1 MLGVAFLQKESI
13 MGWKDNLKEKK
24 LDRKEQ
30 DLLVQGADFV
40 VQNLKV
46 EFVENPIGLD
56 ITNPSFSWK
65 LASDKENIKQYAY
78 RVQVY
83 EQSMPG
89 ETEKIVWD
97 SGFVQSNHTTDII
110 YKGEPLQSH
119 KSYGYTVTSVDEGL
133 KFSVSEMAYMQMAYV
148 NEAPFSNAKMIS
160 MQGEE
165 NVYYEGQAIFV
176 KEFNTKEKSL
186 RRATIYA
193 TALGIYDAYIN
204 GQRVGND
211 ELKPG
216 WSNYHKSLYYNT
228 YDITELLMCNHNA
241 RAEEGK
247 QDTIV
252 DTTEKLSGET
262 SNGEVSSEEL
272 PTREVQGREN
282 LGNENRI
289 AVMLGTGWWCG
300 RVAFG
305 TYDYYKP
312 AFGATIRLEYEDGTV
327 EEIHTDE
334 SWKYIKD
341 TAVVSA
347 DIFNGEVYDGSKLTT
362 REVSQLEKETISNL
376 NWKDVVIN
384 EDFNGE
390 YHSFYGYQ
398 VKNVEKY
405 DQKPVSAMI
414 YNTFVDNGTTH
425 GALSY
430 VETSNLQEN
439 AELQQESKQTGEEHA
454 NELQQ
459 TEKVEQTEG
468 TQQDNTPQIQEAKQ
482 IEEQSQTEEQSVKS
496 QMSEVHG
503 KLVPLSSG
511 DDWGLQLKKGETLIL
526 DMGQNMTGVPY
537 LKYSAKKGT
546 EITVDFAEML
556 NDTGRKKR
564 GNDGAAGSLYTA
576 NYRSAVSD
584 LTLIAGEDEIEE
596 YQPVFTYYGFRY
608 LSVVATD
615 DIVIHDVKGKF
626 IGNSSPETGYIKTDN
641 KLVNKLFE
649 NVTWTQRNNFLLVAT
664 DCPQRDERIGWT
676 GDLQV
681 FAKTSMYNQEL
692 ASFYHKWFRDV
703 VDSQTEEG
711 AYTDTVPA
719 TITTGAGNAG
729 WGDAGISIPYDYYMM
744 YGDSKQLLTS
754 YPSMTKYMDYL
765 EHISNFDLAAGRI
778 GPSTSFGDWLGIE
791 DSDKELISTLYYAKD
806 AMQMAEI
813 SYILGKNQN
822 AKQYEKLYDRIK
834 MYFTQKYMSDGQIK
848 EEYRTQTVLV
858 LAMAYDML
866 SLEEK
871 EVALGQLLGKIDE
884 TGGTLS
890 TGFLGTPIILK
901 VLSDNGKLEEAYSL
915 LLQEKNPSWIY
926 SILQGATTIW
936 ERYDS
941 YTLEH
946 GFADVAMNSF
956 NHFNNGSVV
965 LWMYENMLG
974 VQMVQEEEYDVLLC
988 PGIVL
993 DYEKA
998 SIHQVEGSYQSVYG
1012 EIHVNYEIAKNEVI
1026 YQVRIPANCQAK
1038 LQLPMNASQE
1048 SGKNKDY
1055 FLGSGFYSFVYNRL
1069 EKEWILDCN

>member
-1 MLGVAFLQKESI
+1 MIVLFVINSGKVNFNKEVNQKEKAEYLSQ
-13 MGWKDNLKEKK
+13 E
-24 LDRKEQ
+24 EQ
-30 DLLVQGADFV
+30 ELLAQGNDFY
-40 VQNLKV
+40 VQNVKV
-46 EFVENPIGLD
+46 EFVSNPVGVDLK
-56 ITNPSFSWK
+56 NPSFSWEM
-65 LASDKENIKQYAY
+65 ASEKENVKQYAY
-78 RVQVY
+78 RIQVY
-83 EQSMPG
+83 EQAG
-89 ETEKIVWD
+89 VDEEDQLVWD
-97 SGFVQSNHTTDII
+97 SGFVQSDDAVEVV
-110 YKGEPLQSH
+110 YQGEGLQSH
-119 KSYGYTVTSVDEGL
+119 KKYGYTVTCVDENM
-133 KFSVSEMAYMQMAYV
+133 KFAVSDMGFMQMAYV
-148 NEAPFSNAKMIS
+148 DETPFEQAKMLS

-176 KEFNTKEKSL
+176 KEFETSEKPL
-186 RRATIYA
+186 KKATIYA

-204 GQRVGND
+204 GERVGND

-228 YDITELLMCNHNA
+228 YDITELLGANHIPNNQ
-241 RAEEGK
+241 G
-247 QDTIV
+247 
-252 DTTEKLSGET
+252 TTEMQE
-262 SNGEVSSEEL
+262 
-272 PTREVQGREN
+272 GRN
-282 LGNENRI
+282 THRI

-305 TYDYYKP
+305 TYDYHKP
-312 AFGATIRLEYEDGTV
+312 AFVATIRLEYEDGSV
-327 EEIHTDE
+327 EELHTDE

-347 DIFNGEVYDGSKLTT
+347 DIFNGEVYDGNKITT
-362 REVSQLEKETISNL
+362 KEVSKLEKEALAKL

-384 EDFNGE
+384 TDFAGE

-405 DQKPVSAMI
+405 DRKPVSATI
-414 YNTFVDNGTTH
+414 YNTVVDNGTGY
-425 GALSY
+425 GAMSY
-430 VETSNLQEN
+430 EENTDLQEN
-439 AELQQESKQTGEEHA
+439 VELQQEEPL
-454 NELQQ
+454 EL
-459 TEKVEQTEG
+459 
-468 TQQDNTPQIQEAKQ
+468 
-482 IEEQSQTEEQSVKS
+482 S
-496 QMSEVHG
+496 
-503 KLVPLSSG
+503 
-511 DDWGLQLKKGETLIL
+511 LKKGETLIL

-537 LKYSAKKGT
+537 IKYSAKKGT

-556 NDTGRKKR
+556 NDTGKKKR
-564 GNDGAAGSLYTA
+564 GNDGAAGSIYTA

-596 YQPVFTYYGFRY
+596 YQPVFSYYGFRY
-608 LSVVATD
+608 LSVVASED
-615 DIVIHDVKGKF
+615 LVIHDITAKF
-626 IGNSSPETGYIKTDN
+626 IGNSSPEAGYIKTDN
-641 KLVNKLFE
+641 ELVNKLFE

-744 YGDSKQLLTS
+744 YGDRKQLLTS

-765 EHISNFDLAAGRI
+765 ESISNYDLEAGRI
-778 GPSTSFGDWLGIE
+778 GPSTSFCDWLGIE

-806 AMQMAEI
+806 AMQMEEI
-813 SYILGKNQN
+813 SRILGKRKEAERYKN
-822 AKQYEKLYDRIK
+822 LYDKIHA
-834 MYFTQKYMSDGQIK
+834 YFTQKYMSQGEIK

-858 LAMAYDML
+858 LAMACDML
-866 SLEEK
+866 SQEEK
-871 EVALGQLLGKIDE
+871 EVALEQLLGKIE
-884 TGGTLS
+884 STGGTLS
-890 TGFLGTPIILK
+890 TGFLGTPMILK
-901 VLSDNGKLEEAYSL
+901 VLSENGKLEAAYQL

-941 YTLEH
+941 YTLEK

-965 LWMYENMLG
+965 MWMYENMLG
-974 VQMVQEEEYDVLLC
+974 IQMVQEEYEILLC
-988 PGIVL
+988 PGIIL

-998 SIHQVEGSYQSVYG
+998 PMHQVEGSYHSVYG
-1012 EIHVNYEIAKNEVI
+1012 EIQASFDITEKEVV
-1026 YQVRIPANCQAK
+1026 YQVQIPANCQAK
-1038 LQLPMNASQE
+1038 LQLPVYANGELNQVNEESQKQNDE
-1048 SGKNKDY
+1048 QQIQKEWS
-1055 FLGSGFYSFVYNRL
+1055 LGNGTYTFVYNRL
-1069 EKEWILDCN
+1069 ENTWNQTE